1 MYVRCLWRPK
11 NCQCGRPL
19 RQSFPWSKW
28 KWQTRTLSD
37 GWAVATGWFDLSSLP
52 IRSSAIQQAGESCPW
67 MVFSGL
73 CPVPL
78 DPPNTQTP
86 SSRLFPRAL
95 SLCASPF
102 SWLFLHFQLSFGY
115 GVWEQIEV
123 DKQKSRKSYRQS
135 TYENNNTKLWSRVV
149 LEILDE
155 TRSTVLCVWKNI
167 IIFQVFAC
175 TFYITVE
182 CNYNAIIF
190 IVLLEEIALQ
200 YLFYYF
206 IFYTL

>member
-1 MYVRCLWRPK
+1 MDGQLPPGGLTSHPSPFAPRP
-11 NCQCGRPL
+11 
-19 RQSFPWSKW
+19 SSKLV
-28 KWQTRTLSD
+28 K
-37 GWAVATGWFDLSSLP
+37 VALEWCFLDYAL
-52 IRSSAIQQAGESCPW
+52 
-67 MVFSGL
+67 F
-73 CPVPL
+73 PL

-135 TYENNNTKLWSRVV
+135 TYENNNTQLWSRVV
-149 LEILDE
+149 LEILDG

-200 YLFYYF
+200 SLFYYF